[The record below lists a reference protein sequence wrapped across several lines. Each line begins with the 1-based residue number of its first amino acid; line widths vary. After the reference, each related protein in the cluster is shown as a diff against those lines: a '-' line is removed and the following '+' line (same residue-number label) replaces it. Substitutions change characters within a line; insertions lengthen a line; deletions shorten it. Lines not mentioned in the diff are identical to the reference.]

1 MKSKTLLRKVATYD
15 LSEVENFVRD
25 AFSLCDNSLF
35 KKQQRILL
43 KPNLLRAFPPNHCV
57 TTHPVVLEA
66 TCRVLRDIGVGKI
79 DIGDS
84 PAMGSLEH
92 VAHTAGYDHLKSKY
106 DVDIVSFSDPVD
118 IEIEENVPYLKIA
131 GSLKN
136 YDHIINLPKVKS
148 HQQMTVTLAIKN
160 LFGCVIGKRKPVL
173 HCLVKND
180 KVKFGRM
187 LIDIAKQINP
197 VLTIV
202 DGIHGMQGNGPIS
215 GTPYKL
221 GLMSASQDMIALE
234 HVISKILQVHSS
246 RAFVL
251 EAAKQRNYGA
261 NDLNEIELV
270 GETDLQSLVAHDYQ
284 LANFDM
290 DISFNPLRVVKSILK
305 NIYQTKVSEKFS
317 G

>member
-1 MKSKTLLRKVATYD
+1 MKSKILLRKVSNYN
-15 LSEVENFVRD
+15 LGEVESFVRD

-35 KKQQRILL
+35 KNNQNILL
-43 KPNLLRAFPPNHCV
+43 KPNLLRAFPPSRCV

-66 TCRVLRDIGVGKI
+66 VCRVLRDLGVGKI

-84 PAMGSLEH
+84 PAMGSLVH
-92 VAHTAGYDHLKSKY
+92 VARMAGYDSLQKKY
-106 DVDIVSFSDPVD
+106 NVSIVPFSNPV
-118 IEIEENVPYLKIA
+118 EIEVAENVPYLKVA

-160 LFGCVIGKRKPVL
+160 LFGCVIGKRKPIL
-173 HCLVKND
+173 HCMVKND

-202 DGIHGMQGNGPIS
+202 DGIHAMEGNGPIS

-234 HVISKILQVHSS
+234 KVITKILSIPDS

-251 EAAKQRNYGA
+251 EAARQRDYGA
-261 NDLNEIELV
+261 SNLNDIDLI
-270 GETDLQSLVAHDYQ
+270 GETDLQSLVAHGYQ

-305 NIYQTKVSEKFS
+305 NTYQTKVIEKFVS
-317 G
+317 